1 MLRDQSEQG
10 GYLLVL
16 PVSHQW
22 GGQWAMDNVHWTWP
36 TKLVAADVGVDRR
49 GIICLFVK
57 AIFNAQGSI
66 KARGIPVGVTCV
78 SPMGWAMGM
87 DNVHWTWPT
96 KLVAAQQ
103 TWALAQY

>member
-36 TKLVAADVGVDRR
+36 TKLVAADVGV
-49 GIICLFVK
+49 GSVLTAE
-57 AIFNAQGSI
+57 AIL
-66 KARGIPVGVTCV
+66 VTV
-78 SPMGWAMGM
+78 SL
-87 DNVHWTWPT
+87 DSNVCNVVT
-96 KLVAAQQ
+96 
-103 TWALAQY
+103 